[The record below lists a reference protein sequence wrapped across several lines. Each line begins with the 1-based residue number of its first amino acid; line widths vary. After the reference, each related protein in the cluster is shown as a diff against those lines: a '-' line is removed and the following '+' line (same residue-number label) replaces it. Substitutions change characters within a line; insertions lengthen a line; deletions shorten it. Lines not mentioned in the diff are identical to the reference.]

1 MKKAFLILSLIA
13 LLIGGVFF
21 ADQVL
26 AIFKGMTV
34 LEAMKFIVT
43 FVLHVVVVTICMYT
57 LYTLPE
63 IAMPII
69 KFLKSFFRGLR
80 MKRRGA
86 RRGVSTASG
95 RAPLSAQ
102 RGGKLTTDQILR
114 AYAMQQLLPKQ
125 RRGEPAAQPQD
136 DIRIDF

>member
-1 MKKAFLILSLIA
+1 MKKAFLILSGIA
-13 LLIGGVFF
+13 LLIGVVFF
-21 ADQVL
+21 YDQVL

-63 IAMPII
+63 IVGPW
-69 KFLKSFFRGLR
+69 LKTLR
-80 MKRRGA
+80 WKRRAA
-86 RRGVSTASG
+86 RRNRSG
-95 RAPLSAQ
+95 QKVYKQHSP
-102 RGGKLTTDQILR
+102 KLNTDQVLR

-125 RRGEPAAQPQD
+125 RRSEPTASQSQD
-136 DIRIDF
+136 DIRIEF